1 VVASGDL
8 PGDWL
13 IGADGASLLAD
24 EGVPALSRSGTRLSM
39 NGTWLQIL
47 QVSDELGHLLKAVLL
62 DRTGEVRLLRNPGW
76 ELLPW
81 ASHADV
87 ANTADD
93 APLPTIIDVLAR
105 EEEEAGSAGVAE
117 EGQQQAQQEEGQGAA
132 QEEAE
137 APLPPTP
144 VPTPSRPPPPP
155 TPRMRVP
162 RQPPTRPQQPESKRR
177 MEAAQA
183 AARAAERRAKEQAEA
198 EGGG

>member
-1 VVASGDL
+1 MASGDL

-105 EEEEAGSAGVAE
+105 VEEEERGSAGVAE

-132 QEEAE
+132 QEEAA
-137 APLPPTP
+137 APPPPTP